1 MTEKKV
7 ILKKGKERS
16 IEVNRH
22 PWIFSGAISSFSE
35 NIFPGDLA
43 FVYRFD
49 GEFLAQA
56 YFNLDN
62 SLSGRILGFEK
73 KPIEDVILEKI
84 QKAKALRHSLLD
96 RSHTNCFRLINAEED
111 GLSGLIIDVYD
122 QVLVLQVNTVGMEKL
137 KPYIVEALSKEMQPI
152 SIYEKSTSHARSQE
166 GLKPQKGF
174 LYGKEVLE
182 LTVKENGIPFIV
194 SIADG
199 QKTGFFLD
207 QREMRKK
214 VRELASGRSLL
225 NCFSYS
231 GGFSLH
237 ALKGGA
243 SHVTSVDICAKATAL
258 CQRNSDLGGF
268 SKEKHLVIQ
277 EDVFDF
283 FKKNSLESYDFI
295 ILDPPAFA
303 KKRKDVESAVF
314 GYRQMNQVIME
325 KCTPGT
331 LFLTCSC
338 SYHVDAN
345 LFQQILFQ
353 AASGAKREVKI
364 LSKHIQAID
373 HPVSLYHREGDYL
386 KSFLL
391 WVGQ

>member
-7 ILKKGKERS
+7 TLKKGKERS
-16 IEVNRH
+16 IELNRH
-22 PWIFSGAISSFSE
+22 PWIFSGAIESFSE
-35 NIFPGDLA
+35 NILPGDLA

-62 SLSGRILGFEK
+62 SLSGRILSFDK
-73 KPIEDVILEKI
+73 KDIQEVIREKI
-84 QKAKALRHSLLD
+84 QKAKHLRYSLLD
-96 RSHTNCFRLINAEED
+96 RSDTNCFRLINAEED
-111 GLSGLIIDVYD
+111 GLPGLIVDLYD
-122 QVLVLQVNTVGMEKL
+122 KVLVLQVNTAGMEQL
-137 KPYIVEALSKEMQPI
+137 KPQIVEALCCEIKPV
-152 SIYEKSTSHARSQE
+152 SIYEKSISRARSQE
-166 GLKPQKGF
+166 GLLPQEGL

-182 LTVKENGIPFIV
+182 LTVQENGISFVV
-194 SIADG
+194 SIVDG

-214 VRELASGRSLL
+214 VGELAKKRSLL

-231 GGFSLH
+231 GGFSLQ

-243 SHVTSVDICAKATAL
+243 SHVTSVDICSRATAL
-258 CQRNSDLGGF
+258 CQRNSDLAGF
-268 SKEKHLVIQ
+268 SKDKHSVIQ

-283 FKKNSLESYDFI
+283 LKKDSLKSYDFI

-303 KKRKDVESAVF
+303 KKRKDIDSASL
-314 GYRQMNQVIME
+314 GYRQINQVVME
-325 KCTPGT
+325 KCPPGT
-331 LFLTCSC
+331 LLLTCSC
-338 SYHVDAN
+338 SYYVDAN

-364 LSKHIQAID
+364 LSKHIQSPD
-373 HPVSLYHREGDYL
+373 HPISLYHREGDYL

-391 WVGQ
+391 WIE